1 MTISHGRRQWGVIPQ
16 LPLVSS
22 CSKWMMVCSLSP
34 AMWCSGLSIH
44 GPRRRVREHLRK
56 SSNTLNKR
64 NCEYNCTHTVTAQQ
78 VSFECL
84 WRSPGQRFVLGVE
97 ETAHFSTARTWSS
110 MKLFWWEG
118 KRQRKDCI
126 PLESF
131 PATVNMSS
139 AWPDWSKFQCLRSWY
154 DPAEIRTTIYR
165 TRSERSNY

>member
-126 PLESF
+126 PIGEF
-131 PATVNMSS
+131 PCYRQYVERLARLKQVPMFKVLVRPGRDSNNDL
-139 AWPDWSKFQCLRSWY
+139 PDTKRAL
-154 DPAEIRTTIYR
+154 
-165 TRSERSNY
+165 